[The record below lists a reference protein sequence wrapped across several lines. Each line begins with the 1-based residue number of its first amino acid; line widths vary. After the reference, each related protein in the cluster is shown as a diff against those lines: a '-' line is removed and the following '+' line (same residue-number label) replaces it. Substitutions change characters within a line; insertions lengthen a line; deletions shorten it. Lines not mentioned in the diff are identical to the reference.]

1 MTDDKKISLKD
12 SVYKQIIEMICSG
25 ALPADA
31 IITENQM
38 IEHFGV
44 SKSPVREALIQLCH
58 ENVLNS
64 IPRCGYQ
71 VVRISAKGIQE
82 LIELRLYLE
91 LSSLPKVAEHMT
103 LERLQHLKELNRRRI
118 NAGESKTIWTAWNNN
133 VTFHLTLIS
142 FADNQMVT
150 SSLETALATCTRA
163 YAQLYNVR
171 SSIIAP
177 ARENFHDCIVNAL
190 ESHNVY
196 TAYEYLKKDILFMK
210 QELLNTSLI

>member
-25 ALPADA
+25 TLTADA

-38 IEHFGV
+38 IEHFKV

-58 ENVLNS
+58 ENVLKS

-71 VVRISAKGIQE
+71 VVRISAKGIRE

-91 LSSLPKVAEHMT
+91 LSSLPKAAEHMT
-103 LERLQHLKELNRRRI
+103 PERLQRLKDLNLQRI

-133 VTFHLTLIS
+133 VAFHLTLIS
-142 FADNQMVT
+142 FADNQLVT
-150 SSLETALATCTRA
+150 SSLENALSTCTRA
-163 YAQLYNVR
+163 YAQLYNVK
-171 SSIIAP
+171 SAVIAP

-190 ESHNVY
+190 ETHNVY
-196 TAYEYLKKDILFMK
+196 TAYEYLKKDILFME